1 MAKRP
6 RFSRWRRLPP
16 VFRTGEH
23 RPIGTGNE
31 IDRLILYLP
40 ARSLDLAEALAEKAG
55 IPAIQDYCELLL
67 NQALEAERD
76 RQKVIEFE
84 TRRGPLE
91 GLKQIASDPA
101 YLTEWQH
108 EVDTRP
114 SPPPPPAVDALSVDF
129 VLAEEAEAEERFE
142 AAARSGFSP
151 EAEPYAQAGLPPA
164 DEAQDIAWVDEGA
177 SAGEPVESDEVA
189 PGGFRIEPASLPAP
203 PPPVRPT
210 VRAAADPEAVEIVRR
225 HAGFSREERGFLPC
239 LRRGVPVP
247 PVQSNELIR
256 ALNQLELE
264 HRDATVIDR
273 RLSHALHR
281 LALESQVLLTDAWPG
296 VFDARM
302 IAVIRA
308 VQESVERI
316 LSGQDIRYYPRNA
329 AKPAAPEPPH

>member
-16 VFRTGEH
+16 VFRSGEH

-31 IDRLILYLP
+31 LDRLILYLP

-67 NQALEAERD
+67 NQALESERD
-76 RQKVIEFE
+76 RQKVIDVEA
-84 TRRGPLE
+84 RRGPLE
-91 GLKQIASDPA
+91 GLKEIAADPD
-101 YLTEWQH
+101 YLAEWQI
-108 EVDTRP
+108 ESDSRP
-114 SPPPPPAVDALSVDF
+114 TQPPPSVDSISVDF
-129 VLAEEAEAEERFE
+129 LLAEESEEDTDAET
-142 AAARSGFSP
+142 RSSP
-151 EAEPYAQAGLPPA
+151 EAHVGLTASAGGHG
-164 DEAQDIAWVDEGA
+164 IAWVEE
-177 SAGEPVESDEVA
+177 SPRVESAVPHEQ
-189 PGGFRIEPASLPAP
+189 PGAVGFSLEPTSLTPLA
-203 PPPVRPT
+203 PVRPRIR
-210 VRAAADPEAVEIVRR
+210 VVADPEAVEIVRR
-225 HAGFSREERGFLPC
+225 HAGFDGDDRGFLAC

-256 ALNQLELE
+256 TLNQLDLE
-264 HRDATVIDR
+264 HRDTGVLDR

-316 LSGQDIRYYPRNA
+316 LSGQDIRYYPRTA
-329 AKPAAPEPPH
+329 AKPTAPEPPH